1 MKAGCDKSQH
11 PWCHYHLWVYRLHV
25 KGHTIYGVTTTC
37 FTVGVWAARE
47 MSHYLWC
54 HYHLFLQWVYG
65 LNVKGDNIHV
75 TLSLVCYSDYIIM
88 LDVKGGNIHIAIITC
103 FRMGVCAECDNM
115 QNYCH
120 YHLFD
125 NGHLC

>member
-1 MKAGCDKSQH
+1 MV
-11 PWCHYHLWVYRLHV
+11 PLPLV
-25 KGHTIYGVTTTC
+25 
-37 FTVGVWAARE
+37 
-47 MSHYLWC
+47 
-54 HYHLFLQWVYG
+54 LQWVYG
-65 LNVKGDNIHV
+65 LNVKDDNIHV

-125 NGHLC
+125 NGGTC